1 MRSGSNV
8 AIAAQPGARPI
19 APREKWAIAAILL
32 LAALLRVPYLG
43 RVPPPLNQD
52 EASRGY
58 DAWCLWETGADRW
71 AARWPF
77 FLKSFGPGDYTAAL
91 STYLIVPLIPLLG
104 PTPEAMRLPSA
115 ILGVATVLALWLW
128 MRRQFEPSVGLLA
141 AQFLAT
147 QPWHVSMCR
156 TAHESALVPFFLT
169 CGLMLW
175 SRGRLPPIAGPL
187 DSPSRRSTPPTGR
200 RGLSA
205 FFAGIMLGL
214 CAWVYP
220 ASRFLVPIMLLV
232 MLLVAP
238 RAWIALLRTA
248 GGRRAAGAA
257 MIGLMLG
264 TLPVWWTL
272 WRAPEQA
279 AARAQAT
286 VLFYAP
292 WSAGHIA
299 REIAWNYAA
308 EFDPRTLIV
317 RGEDISSGD
326 VLEFGRL
333 LHVELPLT
341 LVGLAVLIRQA
352 VRSTAARFLL
362 AWLLLHPLPA
372 AICGGWNPHPMRAVL
387 GAPIWAI
394 VSAMGALTAV
404 RWLARR
410 ASGAGDFCDS
420 RARRVVRGCAS
431 LGFAAL
437 LVNVAWCARGY
448 ATDYPDR
455 VADDF
460 QENLTHAM
468 AWAGAH
474 MNAYDVI
481 GVTDVSNQPYIYA
494 LLYAPVPPKQWRA
507 ARVVVAPWNNRFD
520 HVVRVDKFLFNA
532 LDREDRPAVRAL
544 AEELASL
551 PKGARCLYIDVPGRG
566 PPGRVVTTFPRR
578 NGDVGLELR
587 EFRVG
592 E

>member
-1 MRSGSNV
+1 M
-8 AIAAQPGARPI
+8 AIATDRGAAPI
-19 APREKWAIAAILL
+19 APREKWALAAILL
-32 LAALLRVPYLG
+32 LAALLRVPFLG

-91 STYLIVPLIPLLG
+91 STYLIVPLIPILG

-128 MRRQFEPSVGLLA
+128 IRRQFEPSVGLLA
-141 AQFLAT
+141 ALFLAL

-175 SRGRLPPIAGPL
+175 SRGGLPPLDATITEPMLCPGP
-187 DSPSRRSTPPTGR
+187 PSAR
-200 RGLSA
+200 RGMCALM
-205 FFAGIMLGL
+205 AGIMLGL

-220 ASRFLVPIMLLV
+220 ASRFLMPILLLV
-232 MLLVAP
+232 MALLAP
-238 RAWIALLRTA
+238 RAWIDLLRNRI
-248 GGRRAAGAA
+248 GRRMAFAALV
-257 MIGLMLG
+257 GLALG

-292 WSAGHIA
+292 WDAGRIAAEIA
-299 REIAWNYAA
+299 RNYAA
-308 EFDPRTLIV
+308 EFDPRTLIL

-333 LHVELPLT
+333 LHVELPLAI
-341 LVGLAVLIRQA
+341 VGIAVLIRRA
-352 VRSTAARFLL
+352 TRSMAARFLL

-372 AICGGWNPHPMRAVL
+372 AICGGWNPHPMRAIL
-387 GAPIWAI
+387 GVPAWAI
-394 VSAMGALTAV
+394 VSAIGALAAG
-404 RWLARR
+404 RWLVRR
-410 ASGAGDFCDS
+410 ASRAGDSSES
-420 RARRVVRGCAS
+420 RARRVTRLYRP
-431 LGFAAL
+431 LGVTAL
-437 LVNVAWCARGY
+437 LINVAWCARAY
-448 ATDYPDR
+448 AIDYPNR

-460 QENLTHAM
+460 QENLTYAM

-474 MNAYDVI
+474 LIEYDVI

-494 LLYAPVPPKQWRA
+494 LLYAPIPPRQWRA

-551 PKGARCLYIDVPGRG
+551 PRGARCLYIDVPGRG
-566 PPGRVVTTFPRR
+566 PPGRIVTTLPRR
-578 NGDVGLELR
+578 TGQAGLELR
-587 EFRVG
+587 EFVVG